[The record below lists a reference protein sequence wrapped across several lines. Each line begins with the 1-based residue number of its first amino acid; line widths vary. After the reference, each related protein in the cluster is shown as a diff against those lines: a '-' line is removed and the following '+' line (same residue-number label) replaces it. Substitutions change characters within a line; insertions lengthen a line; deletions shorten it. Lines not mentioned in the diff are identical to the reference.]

1 MAESLISQ
9 DERGP
14 RAGLPLSAVII
25 TRNAASQIEPCLQSL
40 AFADEILIVDSG
52 STDTTLDIAKRYG
65 ARTLQQ
71 EWLGYGQQKEFA
83 TRQARNNWVLSL
95 DADERVSEELRQSIQ
110 EALVAPRFQAGR
122 MARRNRFMGR
132 WLRHGE
138 GYPDWSL
145 RLYHREHAH
154 WSDDPVHEKVVTD
167 GKTIT
172 LHGDLLHESEQGIA
186 NYLAKQ
192 NRYTTLQAEV
202 LHRAGRRANPFKL
215 VLSPLFRFLKFYF
228 LRLGFLDGVP
238 GLIHISIGCFNSFC
252 KYAKLIELTR
262 GVKR

>member
-1 MAESLISQ
+1 MLRRSVSFL
-9 DERGP
+9 
-14 RAGLPLSAVII
+14 LSMSGRH
-25 TRNAASQIEPCLQSL
+25 RNWAYAQ
-40 AFADEILIVDSG
+40 
-52 STDTTLDIAKRYG
+52 AK
-65 ARTLQQ
+65 
-71 EWLGYGQQKEFA
+71 
-83 TRQARNNWVLSL
+83 NDWVLSL

-132 WLRHGE
+132 WMRHGE

-145 RLYHREHAH
+145 RLYQREHAH
-154 WSDDPVHEKVVTD
+154 WSDDPVHEKVMTD

-172 LHGDLLHESEQGIA
+172 LHGDLLHESELGMA
-186 NYLAKQ
+186 DYLTKQ

-228 LRLGFLDGVP
+228 IRLGFLDGVP
-238 GLIHISIGCFNSFC
+238 GLIHISIGCFNSFS
-252 KYAKLIELTR
+252 KYAKLTELTR